1 MMNKWINILWILVF
15 VVLSGASIASAP
27 LATGPAANQV
37 TASPSLPAL
46 LPSATPQP
54 GKPVDQANQLEFR
67 ALGLAQIKPL
77 QGLLDSVKLDFG
89 IPLEW
94 KLLPGASLELNLT
107 SFLSS
112 VMPAQGDV
120 TLSEVIAGSLS
131 VNLNN
136 VPLLTIVL
144 KGNDSRVISIPIP
157 DSALAPNPLTGQ
169 HELVIVWDGSVA
181 CNFNMVTSVMIDPA
195 SRLILPYQ
203 EVPLTLDLASFPRL
217 IYIEN
222 LPSQARASLVVP
234 DDPSQSELQAALA
247 VAAGLGKMTQN
258 KLGLDLITLSR
269 LDEAS
274 RSANHLIFVGK
285 IAAFDSLP
293 TPLHDLVPVTQ
304 PSSPEDGVIQIAAS
318 PWNPGRVILSVSG
331 GSDQAILKAGQALSS
346 GALVTAARPDLVVVR
361 QVSAPTLVAE
371 FIEDQTFALLGQPEH
386 TFTNFGS
393 SSMLVNFVIP
403 AGITISPEAY
413 MDLVFNHSSLI
424 DYLRSAIVVRL
435 NSIPIGSARLSDTTS
450 VINVLRLIIPTSAI
464 RNGTNQLEIQADL
477 FPRSICSDPR
487 LGSLWIT
494 VFSSSL
500 LHLPQMEQ
508 LMSVGQAQYLGDFP
522 RPFTAN
528 NELSDTTFVLAKG
541 DVAAW
546 QVAGS
551 LAAYLGAHTSGAKS
565 VPAVLWA
572 EALAQNMP
580 TDANLIVIGQPAQM
594 PFLANLADILPA
606 ALDAQGEL
614 TPAVKAGITFQVS
627 PQAGLGYLEL
637 GQLAAGETG
646 QGKALLAILGSSE
659 EGVRLAASALTDA
672 VLLRKLATGN
682 FALLQGRNVMIQ
694 YLLTAPGGT
703 VPEAGGQPVGSG
715 TPLSAVT
722 AVSESLPVSFGQP
735 EGWIMPVMGIS
746 IVLIILLLAIRLN
759 TGLRK
764 RRR

>member
-1 MMNKWINILWILVF
+1 MMKKTFYILWILVF
-15 VVLSGASIASAP
+15 VVLSGVSIASAP

-77 QGLLDSVKLDFG
+77 QGPLDSVKLDFG
-89 IPLEW
+89 LPLEW

-131 VNLNN
+131 VSLNN
-136 VPLLTIVL
+136 VPLQTIIL
-144 KGNDSRVISIPIP
+144 NGNDSQVVSIPIP
-157 DSALAPNPLTGQ
+157 DVALAPNPLTGQ

-181 CNFNMVTSVMIDPA
+181 CDFNMVTSVMIDPA
-195 SRLILPYQ
+195 SRLTLPHQ
-203 EVPLTLDLASFPRL
+203 EVPLTLDLASFPRP

-234 DDPSQSELQAALA
+234 DEPSQSELQAALA

-258 KLGLDLITLSR
+258 KLRLDLITLSR
-269 LDEAS
+269 LDEAG
-274 RSANHLIFVGK
+274 RSANHLIFIGK
-285 IAAFDSLP
+285 ITAFDSLL
-293 TPLHDLVPVTQ
+293 TPLRDLVPVTQ
-304 PSSPEDGVIQIAAS
+304 PGSAEDGVIQIAAS

-361 QVSAPTLVAE
+361 QVSAAVPAAE
-371 FIEDQTFALLGQPEH
+371 FIEDQTFALLEQPDH

-393 SSMLVNFVIP
+393 SSMLVTFVIS

-413 MDLVFNHSSLI
+413 MDLVFNHSALI

-435 NSIPIGSARLSDTTS
+435 NGVPIGSARLSDTTS
-450 VINVLRLIIPTSAI
+450 TMNALRLIIPTSAI

-500 LHLPQMEQ
+500 LHMPQVEQ
-508 LMSVGQAQYLGDFP
+508 LMGVERAQYLGDFP
-522 RPFTAN
+522 HPFTGN
-528 NELSDTTFVLAKG
+528 NVLSDTTFVLAKG

-565 VPAVLWA
+565 VPAVIWA
-572 EALAQNMP
+572 DALAQNMP
-580 TDANLIVIGQPAQM
+580 ADANLIVIGQPAQM

-627 PQAGLGYLEL
+627 PQADLGYLEL

-646 QGKALLAILGSSE
+646 QGKVILAILGSSE
-659 EGVRLAASALTDA
+659 GGVRLAASALTDA

-682 FALLQGRNVMIQ
+682 FALLQGRNVMVQ
-694 YLLTAPGGT
+694 DLRPAPGGAT
-703 VPEAGGQPVGSG
+703 PGAGGQSAGGG
-715 TPLSAVT
+715 TPPPATT
-722 AVSESLPVSFGQP
+722 AMPEGVPASFGQP

-746 IVLIILLLAIRLN
+746 VVLIVLILVIRLN

-764 RRR
+764 HRR

>member
-1 MMNKWINILWILVF
+1 
-15 VVLSGASIASAP
+15 
-27 LATGPAANQV
+27 
-37 TASPSLPAL
+37 
-46 LPSATPQP
+46 
-54 GKPVDQANQLEFR
+54 
-67 ALGLAQIKPL
+67 
-77 QGLLDSVKLDFG
+77 
-89 IPLEW
+89 
-94 KLLPGASLELNLT
+94 
-107 SFLSS
+107 
-112 VMPAQGDV
+112 V
-120 TLSEVIAGSLS
+120 TL
-131 VNLNN
+131 N
-136 VPLLTIVL
+136 
-144 KGNDSRVISIPIP
+144 K
-157 DSALAPNPLTGQ
+157 
-169 HELVIVWDGSVA
+169 
-181 CNFNMVTSVMIDPA
+181 
-195 SRLILPYQ
+195 
-203 EVPLTLDLASFPRL
+203 
-217 IYIEN
+217 
-222 LPSQARASLVVP
+222 RA
-234 DDPSQSELQAALA
+234 
-247 VAAGLGKMTQN
+247 
-258 KLGLDLITLSR
+258 
-269 LDEAS
+269 
-274 RSANHLIFVGK
+274 
-285 IAAFDSLP
+285 
-293 TPLHDLVPVTQ
+293 
-304 PSSPEDGVIQIAAS
+304 EDGVIQVAAS

-361 QVSAPTLVAE
+361 EVSAAASAVE
-371 FIEDQTFALLGQPEH
+371 FIEDQTFALLEQPDH

-403 AGITISPEAY
+403 AGVTISPEAY
-413 MDLVFNHSSLI
+413 MDLVFNHSALI

-450 VINVLRLIIPTSAI
+450 VMNALRLIIPTSAI
-464 RNGTNQLEIQADL
+464 RNGSNQLEIQADL
-477 FPRSICSDPR
+477 FPRSLCSDPR

-572 EALAQNMP
+572 DALAKNMP
-580 TDANLIVIGQPAQM
+580 ADANLIVIGQPAQM

-627 PQAGLGYLEL
+627 PQAAADALGYLEL
-637 GQLAAGETG
+637 GRLAAGEALRDG

-659 EGVRLAASALTDA
+659 GGVRLAASALTDA
-672 VLLRKLATGN
+672 VLQRKLATGN
-682 FALLQGRNVMIQ
+682 FALLQGGNVMIQ
-694 YLLTAPGGT
+694 YLLPAPGGT

-715 TPLSAVT
+715 TPLPAVT
-722 AVSESLPVSFGQP
+722 AVSESLPASFGQP

-746 IVLIILLLAIRLN
+746 IVLIVLLLVIRLN

-764 RRR
+764 RRPKKLR